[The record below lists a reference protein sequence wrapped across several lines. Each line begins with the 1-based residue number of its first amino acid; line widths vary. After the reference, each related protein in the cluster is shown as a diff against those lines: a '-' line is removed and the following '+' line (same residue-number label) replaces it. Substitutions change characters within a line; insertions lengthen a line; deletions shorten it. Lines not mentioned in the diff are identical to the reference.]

1 MVQLHL
7 LGYEGPLDLLLELIE
22 KRELDI
28 NEFSLVQV
36 ADQYMHELN
45 NLEAHTGDRLPSA
58 LAEFLSIG
66 SKLML
71 LKSKAMLPSD
81 SEAFEPEEDVGRELV
96 EMLEEYRRYRD
107 AVSVLGSI
115 DKSGLRSFRPAAAPA
130 VDTPAP
136 KGMPDDVTLEL
147 LTKLVRDALVRAA
160 QQQRLHPEVKLKRD
174 PVTVRDRIADLLGRL
189 RAGGRVSFVTWIAEA
204 TTRLEVIVTFM
215 AILELYKGRVIEMS
229 QDDAYGD
236 ILVEARP
243 GASLDDVEGEGF
255 ADEPSPVELTG
266 AEPTAD
272 QPTADK
278 PTTDEPTTDESAVDE
293 EQHDE
298 PTAPPSPAAI
308 GQPDNQAVNQ
318 DSDAGS

>member
-45 NLEAHTGDRLPSA
+45 NLEAHTGDRLPNA

-81 SEAFEPEEDVGRELV
+81 PEAFEPEEDVGRELV

-130 VDTPAP
+130 VETPVP

-189 RAGGRVSFVTWIAEA
+189 RAGGRVSFVSWIAEA

-215 AILELYKGRVIEMS
+215 AILELYKSQVIEMS

-255 ADEPSPVELTG
+255 ADEPTTNE
-266 AEPTAD
+266 
-272 QPTADK
+272 
-278 PTTDEPTTDESAVDE
+278 PTTDEPTTDEPNADEPAVDE

-298 PTAPPSPAAI
+298 PTAPPSPAPI
-308 GQPDNQAVNQ
+308 RQPENQAVNQ

>member
-1 MVQLHL
+1 MVLLHL

-45 NLEAHTGDRLPSA
+45 NLEAHTGDRLPNA

-81 SEAFEPEEDVGRELV
+81 PEAFEPEEDVGRELV

-130 VDTPAP
+130 VETPVP

-174 PVTVRDRIADLLGRL
+174 PVTVRDRIGDLLGRL
-189 RAGGRVSFVTWIAEA
+189 RAGGRVSFVAWIAEA

-215 AILELYKGRVIEMS
+215 AILELYKGQVIEMS

-255 ADEPSPVELTG
+255 ADEPATD
-266 AEPTAD
+266 EPAAD
-272 QPTADK
+272 EPA
-278 PTTDEPTTDESAVDE
+278 TDEPTTDEPAVDE

-308 GQPDNQAVNQ
+308 GHPDNQAVNQ